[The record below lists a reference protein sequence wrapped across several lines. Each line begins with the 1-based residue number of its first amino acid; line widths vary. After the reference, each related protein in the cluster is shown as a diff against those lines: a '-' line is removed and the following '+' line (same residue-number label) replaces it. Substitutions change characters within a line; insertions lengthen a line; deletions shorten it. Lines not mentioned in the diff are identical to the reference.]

1 MAQQAAELKQ
11 DLQSAAPQR
20 LEAEGLIP
28 DAEGVFTVLCP
39 VCRSKHCLAFQLRTS
54 SRLLTTMGC
63 FDCVATQP

>member
-20 LEAEGLIP
+20 LEAEGLVP

-39 VCRSKHCLAFQLRTS
+39 VCRSIHCLALQHCTS
-54 SRLLTTMGC
+54 NRLLMTMCC